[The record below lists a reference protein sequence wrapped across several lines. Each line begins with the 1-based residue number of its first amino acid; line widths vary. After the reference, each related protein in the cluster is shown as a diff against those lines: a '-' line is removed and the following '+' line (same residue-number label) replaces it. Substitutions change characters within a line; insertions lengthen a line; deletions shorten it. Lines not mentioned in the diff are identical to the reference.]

1 MNKIDLNIY
10 FLFIIKMEES
20 NDIKVIVNPY
30 NFNNKLLTENNV
42 YSIIRNYDIQGNI
55 YSMKYYQ
62 LAFIHSSYTKKLASE
77 IGENVVLAKKPEGA
91 LELMDGDYERL
102 EFLGDAVVSIVVAKY
117 LFERFPD
124 ENEGFLTKMRTKLVN
139 GEMLGYLA
147 SKLGF
152 GEFAIMSRHIED
164 KCKGRTSQHILEDM
178 FEAFVG
184 AMFLDFNEID
194 NYNLLDNFYSG
205 IGFQICEKFIIH
217 VIEEHVDFSELILK
231 NNNYKEMLTKYFNET
246 YDTPINFSDPT
257 VEGGL
262 NDRLYTVDVLDDKK
276 VSMGTGVGKSK
287 KKAEQYACK
296 DSLINLKLIT

>member
-1 MNKIDLNIY
+1 MMTD
-10 FLFIIKMEES
+10 S

-30 NFNNKLLTENNV
+30 NFNNKLLTENDVYNV
-42 YSIIRNYDIQGNI
+42 LRNYDIQGNI

-62 LAFIHSSYTKKLASE
+62 LAFIHSSYTKKAPAE
-77 IGENVVLAKKPEGA
+77 IGENVVLANKPEGA
-91 LELMDGDYERL
+91 LELMDNDYERL

-124 ENEGFLTKMRTKLVN
+124 EDEGFLTKMRTKLVN
-139 GEMLGYLA
+139 GEMLGFLA
-147 SKLGF
+147 NKLGF

-217 VIEEHVDFSELILK
+217 VIEEFVDFSELILK
-231 NNNYKEMLTKYFNET
+231 NNNYKEMLNKYYNET
-246 YDTPINFSDPT
+246 YDAPIKFSEPT

-262 NDRLYTVDVLDDKK
+262 NDRLYTVDVLDDHNI
-276 VSMGTGVGKSK
+276 VMGTGVGKSK

-296 DSLINLKLIT
+296 DTLINLKII

>member
-1 MNKIDLNIY
+1 M
-10 FLFIIKMEES
+10 
-20 NDIKVIVNPY
+20 
-30 NFNNKLLTENNV
+30 
-42 YSIIRNYDIQGNI
+42 
-55 YSMKYYQ
+55 
-62 LAFIHSSYTKKLASE
+62 E

-139 GEMLGYLA
+139 GEMLGFLA
-147 SKLGF
+147 GKLGF
-152 GEFAIMSRHIED
+152 GEYAIMSRHIED
-164 KCKGRTSQHILEDM
+164 KCNGRTSQHILEDI

-217 VIEEHVDFSELILK
+217 VIEEYVDFSALILK
-231 NNNYKEMLTKYFNET
+231 NNNYKEMLNKYFNET
-246 YDTPINFSDPT
+246 YQSPINFSEPMVD
-257 VEGGL
+257 GGL
-262 NDRLYTVDVLDDKK
+262 NDRLYTVNVCDNNHNII
-276 VSMGTGVGKSK
+276 GTGVGKSK

-296 DSLINLKLIT
+296 DSLINLNIID

>member
-1 MNKIDLNIY
+1 MSD
-10 FLFIIKMEES
+10 S

-30 NFNNKLLTENNV
+30 NFNNKLLTENDVYNV
-42 YSIIRNYDIQGNI
+42 LRKFDIQGNI

-62 LAFIHSSYTKKLASE
+62 FAFIHSSYTKKAPAE
-77 IGENVVLAKKPEGA
+77 IGENVVLANKPEGA
-91 LELMDGDYERL
+91 LELMGDDYERL
-102 EFLGDAVVSIVVAKY
+102 EFLGDAVVSVVVAKY

-139 GEMLGYLA
+139 GEMLGFLA
-147 SKLGF
+147 NKLGF

-205 IGFQICEKFIIH
+205 IGFQICEKFIMH
-217 VIEEHVDFSELILK
+217 VIEEHVDFSELILR
-231 NNNYKEMLTKYFNET
+231 NNNYKEMLNKYFSDT
-246 YDTPINFSDPT
+246 YDSPINFTSPT

-276 VSMGTGVGKSK
+276 VSIGTGVGKSK

-296 DSLINLKLIT
+296 DTLINLKIIE

>member
-1 MNKIDLNIY
+1 MTD
-10 FLFIIKMEES
+10 S

-30 NFNNKLLTENNV
+30 NFNNNLLTENDVYNV
-42 YSIIRNYDIQGNI
+42 LRKYDIKGNI

-62 LAFIHSSYTKKLASE
+62 LAFIHSSYSKKSPAE
-77 IGENVVLAKKPEGA
+77 IGENVVLANKPEGA
-91 LELMDGDYERL
+91 LELMDDDYERL
-102 EFLGDAVVSIVVAKY
+102 EFLGDAVVSVVVAKY

-124 ENEGFLTKMRTKLVN
+124 KNEGFLTKMRTKLVN
-139 GEMLGYLA
+139 GEMLGFLGN
-147 SKLGF
+147 KLGF
-152 GEFAIMSRHIED
+152 GKFAIMSRHIED
-164 KCKGRTSQHILEDM
+164 KCKGRTSQHILEDI

-217 VIEEHVDFSELILK
+217 VIEEFVDFSELILK
-231 NNNYKEMLTKYFNET
+231 NNNYKEMLNKYFNET
-246 YDTPINFSDPT
+246 YESSINFSEPS

-262 NDRLYTVDVLDDKK
+262 NDRLYTVDILDNNNI
-276 VSMGTGVGKSK
+276 VIGTGVGKSK

-296 DSLINLKLIT
+296 DTLINLKIID

>member
-1 MNKIDLNIY
+1 MENKNINHDDD
-10 FLFIIKMEES
+10 IIKSDEGL
-20 NDIKVIVNPY
+20 IFNPY
-30 NFNNKLLTENNV
+30 NNNNNEITLNNV
-42 YSIIRNYDIQGNI
+42 QSILSRYNINYKVNNI
-55 YSMKYYQ
+55 ELYKR
-62 LAFIHSSYTKKLASE
+62 AFIHRSYTKRPHLSN
-77 IGENVVLAKKPEGA
+77 IQENITIVEKPFDCMP
-91 LELMDGDYERL
+91 LKSKSNERL

-117 LFERFPD
+117 LYERFPD

-139 GEMLGYLA
+139 GEMLGFLA

-152 GEFAIMSRHIED
+152 GEYAIMSRHIED
-164 KCKGRTSQHILEDM
+164 KCKGRTSQHILEDI

-217 VIEEHVDFSELILK
+217 VIEEYVDFSELIIS
-231 NNNYKEMLTKYFNET
+231 NNNYKEMLSKYFNET
-246 YDTPINFSDPT
+246 YSTSINFSDPS

-262 NDRLYTVDVLDDKK
+262 NDRLYTVNVLDDKNN
-276 VSMGTGVGKSK
+276 VIGTGVGKSK

-296 DSLINLKLIT
+296 DTLKNLKIIE

>member
-1 MNKIDLNIY
+1 MSD
-10 FLFIIKMEES
+10 S
-20 NDIKVIVNPY
+20 NTIKVIVNPY
-30 NFNNKLLTENNV
+30 NFNNKLLTENNIYDV
-42 YSIIRNYDIQGNI
+42 LRKFDIQGNI
-55 YSMKYYQ
+55 YSIKYYQ
-62 LAFIHSSYTKKLASE
+62 LAFIHSSYTKKAPSE
-77 IGENVVLAKKPEGA
+77 IGENVVLANKPEGA
-91 LELMDGDYERL
+91 LELMDDDYERL

-139 GEMLGYLA
+139 GEMLGFLA
-147 SKLGF
+147 NKLDF
-152 GEFAIMSRHIED
+152 GKFAIMSRHIED

-217 VIEEHVDFSELILK
+217 VIEEFVDFSELILK

-246 YDTPINFSDPT
+246 YQSSINFSEPS

-262 NDRLYTVDVLDDKK
+262 NDRLYTVDVLDDNNI
-276 VSMGTGVGKSK
+276 VMGTGVGKSK

-296 DSLINLKLIT
+296 DTLINLKIIE

>member
-1 MNKIDLNIY
+1 
-10 FLFIIKMEES
+10 MEE
-20 NDIKVIVNPY
+20 IKVIVNPY
-30 NFNNKLLTENNV
+30 NFNNKLLKEND
-42 YSIIRNYDIQGNI
+42 IHTILQNYDINDKI
-55 YSMKYYQ
+55 HSTKFYQ
-62 LAFIHSSYTKKLASE
+62 QAFIHSSYAKKVASD
-77 IGENVVLAKKPEGA
+77 IGENVVIASKPEGA
-91 LELMDGDYERL
+91 LELMNGDYERL

-117 LFERFPD
+117 LYERFPD

-139 GEMLGYLA
+139 GEMLGFLA

-164 KCKGRTSQHILEDM
+164 KCKGRSSQHILEDM

-205 IGFQICEKFIIH
+205 IGFQICEKFIMH

-231 NNNYKEMLTKYFNET
+231 QSNYKEMLNKYFSDT
-246 YDTPINFSDPT
+246 YDSSIIFSDPK

-262 NDRLYTVDVLDDKK
+262 NDRLYTVNVLDDEYKI
-276 VSMGTGVGKSK
+276 MGTGIGKSK

-296 DSLINLKLIT
+296 DTLIKLKIIN

>member
-1 MNKIDLNIY
+1 MSD
-10 FLFIIKMEES
+10 S
-20 NDIKVIVNPY
+20 NNIKVIVNPY
-30 NFNNKLLTENNV
+30 NFNNKLLTENNIYEV
-42 YSIIRNYDIQGNI
+42 LRKFDIQGNI

-62 LAFIHSSYTKKLASE
+62 LAFIHSSYTKKAPSE
-77 IGENVVLAKKPEGA
+77 IGENVVLANKPEGA
-91 LELMDGDYERL
+91 LELMDDDYERL

-139 GEMLGYLA
+139 GEMLGFLA
-147 SKLGF
+147 NKLEF
-152 GEFAIMSRHIED
+152 GKFAIMSRHIED

-217 VIEEHVDFSELILK
+217 VIEEFVDFSQLILK

-246 YDTPINFSDPT
+246 YQSSINFSEPT

-262 NDRLYTVDVLDDKK
+262 NDRLYTVDVLDDNNI
-276 VSMGTGVGKSK
+276 VMGTGVGKSK

-296 DSLINLKLIT
+296 DTLINLKIII

>member
-1 MNKIDLNIY
+1 MND
-10 FLFIIKMEES
+10 S
-20 NDIKVIVNPY
+20 TDIKVIVNPY
-30 NFNNKLLTENNV
+30 NFNNKLLTETDVYNV
-42 YSIIRNYDIQGNI
+42 LRKYDIQGNI

-62 LAFIHSSYTKKLASE
+62 FAFIHSSYTKKAPTE
-77 IGENVVLAKKPEGA
+77 IGENVVLANKPEGA
-91 LELMDGDYERL
+91 LELMNDDYERL
-102 EFLGDAVVSIVVAKY
+102 EFLGDAVVSVVVAKY

-139 GEMLGYLA
+139 GEMLGFLA
-147 SKLGF
+147 NKLGF
-152 GEFAIMSRHIED
+152 GKYAIMSRHIED

-217 VIEEHVDFSELILK
+217 VIEEFVDFSELILK
-231 NNNYKEMLTKYFNET
+231 NNNYKEMLNKYFIEK
-246 YDTPINFSDPT
+246 YESSINFSEPT

-262 NDRLYTVDVLDDKK
+262 NDRLYTVYVLDDNN
-276 VSMGTGVGKSK
+276 VVMGTGVGKSK

-296 DSLINLKLIT
+296 DTLINLKIIE

>member
-1 MNKIDLNIY
+1 MSD
-10 FLFIIKMEES
+10 S

-42 YSIIRNYDIQGNI
+42 YNVLRKFDIQGKI

-62 LAFIHSSYTKKLASE
+62 LAFIHSSYTKKAPMD
-77 IGENVVLAKKPEGA
+77 IGENVVMAKKPEGA
-91 LELMDGDYERL
+91 LELMDGDY
-102 EFLGDAVVSIVVAKY
+102 
-117 LFERFPD
+117 ERFPD

-139 GEMLGYLA
+139 GEMLGFLA
-147 SKLGF
+147 EKLNF
-152 GEFAIMSRHIED
+152 GPLAIMSRHIED

-217 VIEEHVDFSELILK
+217 VIEEFVDFSELILK
-231 NNNYKEMLTKYFNET
+231 NNNYKEMLTKYFYET
-246 YDTPINFSDPT
+246 YEMPINFSVPT
-257 VEGGL
+257 VDGGL
-262 NDRLYTVDVLDDKK
+262 NDRLYTVDVLDNNN
-276 VSMGTGVGKSK
+276 VSIGTGVGKSK
-287 KKAEQYACK
+287 KKSEQYACK
-296 DSLINLKLIT
+296 DTLINLKIIT

>member
-1 MNKIDLNIY
+1 MD
-10 FLFIIKMEES
+10 E
-20 NDIKVIVNPY
+20 IKVIVNPY
-30 NFNNKLLTENNV
+30 NFNNKLLTEKDV
-42 YSIIRNYDIQGNI
+42 YSIIRKYDIQGNI

-62 LAFIHSSYTKKLASE
+62 LSFIHSSYTKKAPME

-139 GEMLGYLA
+139 GEMLGFLA
-147 SKLGF
+147 AKLGF
-152 GEFAIMSRHIED
+152 GGFAIMSRHIED

-231 NNNYKEMLTKYFNET
+231 NTNYKEMLNKYFNET
-246 YDTPINFSDPT
+246 YEIPINFSSPT

-262 NDRLYTVDVLDDKK
+262 NDRLYTVEVLDDNN
-276 VSMGTGVGKSK
+276 VVIGTGVGKSK

-296 DSLINLKLIT
+296 DTLINLKIIT

>member
-1 MNKIDLNIY
+1 
-10 FLFIIKMEES
+10 MEE
-20 NDIKVIVNPY
+20 IKVIVNPY
-30 NFNNKLLTENNV
+30 NFNNNLLTEKDV
-42 YSIIRNYDIQGNI
+42 YSIIRKYDIQGNI

-62 LAFIHSSYTKKLASE
+62 LAFTHSSYTKKAPLE

-117 LFERFPD
+117 LFERFPSED
-124 ENEGFLTKMRTKLVN
+124 EGFLTKMRTKLVN
-139 GEMLGYLA
+139 GEMLGFLA
-147 SKLGF
+147 AKLGF

-231 NNNYKEMLTKYFNET
+231 NTNYKEMLNKYFNET
-246 YDTPINFSDPT
+246 YEMPINFSSPT

-262 NDRLYTVDVLDDKK
+262 NDRLYTVEVLDDNN
-276 VSMGTGVGKSK
+276 VVIGTGVGKSK

-296 DSLINLKLIT
+296 DTLLNLKIIT

>member
-1 MNKIDLNIY
+1 MSD
-10 FLFIIKMEES
+10 S
-20 NDIKVIVNPY
+20 NNIKVIVNPY
-30 NFNNKLLTENNV
+30 NFNNKLLTENNIYEV
-42 YSIIRNYDIQGNI
+42 LRKFDIQGNI

-62 LAFIHSSYTKKLASE
+62 LAFIHSSYTKKAPSE
-77 IGENVVLAKKPEGA
+77 IGENVVLANKPEGA
-91 LELMDGDYERL
+91 LELMDDDYERL

-139 GEMLGYLA
+139 GEMLGFLA
-147 SKLGF
+147 NKLEF
-152 GEFAIMSRHIED
+152 GKFAIMSRHIED

-217 VIEEHVDFSELILK
+217 VIEEFVDFSQLILK

-246 YDTPINFSDPT
+246 YQSSINFSEPT

-262 NDRLYTVDVLDDKK
+262 NDRLYTVDVLDDNNI
-276 VSMGTGVGKSK
+276 VMGTGVGKSK

-296 DSLINLKLIT
+296 DTLINLGLN

>member
-1 MNKIDLNIY
+1 
-10 FLFIIKMEES
+10 MEE
-20 NDIKVIVNPY
+20 IKVIVNPY
-30 NFNNKLLTENNV
+30 NFNNKLLKEND
-42 YSIIRNYDIQGNI
+42 IHTILQNYDINDKI
-55 YSMKYYQ
+55 HSTKFYQ
-62 LAFIHSSYTKKLASE
+62 QAFIHSSYAKKVASD
-77 IGENVVLAKKPEGA
+77 IGENVVIASKPEGA
-91 LELMDGDYERL
+91 LELMNGDYERL

-117 LFERFPD
+117 LYERFPD

-139 GEMLGYLA
+139 GEMLGFLA

-164 KCKGRTSQHILEDM
+164 KCKGRSSQHILEDM

-205 IGFQICEKFIIH
+205 IGFQICEKFIMH

-231 NNNYKEMLTKYFNET
+231 QSNYKEMLNKYFSDT
-246 YDTPINFSDPT
+246 YDSSIIFSDPK

-262 NDRLYTVDVLDDKK
+262 NDRLYTVNVLDDEYKI
-276 VSMGTGVGKSK
+276 MGTGIGKSK

-296 DSLINLKLIT
+296 DTLINLKIIE

>member
-1 MNKIDLNIY
+1 MSD
-10 FLFIIKMEES
+10 S
-20 NDIKVIVNPY
+20 NTIKVIVNPY
-30 NFNNKLLTENNV
+30 NFNNKLLTENNIYDV
-42 YSIIRNYDIQGNI
+42 LRKFDIQGNI
-55 YSMKYYQ
+55 YSIKYYQ
-62 LAFIHSSYTKKLASE
+62 LAFIHSSYTKKAPSE
-77 IGENVVLAKKPEGA
+77 IGENVVLANKPEGA
-91 LELMDGDYERL
+91 LELMDDDYERL

-139 GEMLGYLA
+139 GEMLGFLA
-147 SKLGF
+147 NKLEF
-152 GEFAIMSRHIED
+152 GKFAIMSRHIED

-217 VIEEHVDFSELILK
+217 VIEEFVDFSELILK

-246 YDTPINFSDPT
+246 YQSSINFSEPS

-262 NDRLYTVDVLDDKK
+262 NDRLYTVDVLDANNI
-276 VSMGTGVGKSK
+276 VMGTGVGKSK

-296 DSLINLKLIT
+296 DTLINLKIIE

>member
-1 MNKIDLNIY
+1 
-10 FLFIIKMEES
+10 MEE
-20 NDIKVIVNPY
+20 IKVIVNPY
-30 NFNNKLLTENNV
+30 NFNNKLITEND
-42 YSIIRNYDIQGNI
+42 IQKILKKYDINDNI
-55 YSMKYYQ
+55 HSKKFYQ
-62 LAFIHSSYTKKLASE
+62 MAFIHSSYTKKAPSE
-77 IGENVVLAKKPEGA
+77 IGENVVLASKPEGA

-102 EFLGDAVVSIVVAKY
+102 EFLGDAVVSVVVAKY
-117 LFERFPD
+117 LYERFPD

-139 GEMLGYLA
+139 GEMLGFLA

-178 FEAFVG
+178 FEGFVG

-205 IGFQICEKFIIH
+205 IGFQICEKFIMH

-231 NNNYKEMLTKYFNET
+231 QSNYKEMLNKYFSDT
-246 YDTPINFSDPT
+246 YDSSIIFSDPK

-262 NDRLYTVDVLDDKK
+262 NDRLYTVNVLDDEYKI
-276 VSMGTGVGKSK
+276 MGTGIGKSK

-296 DSLINLKLIT
+296 DTLINLKIIN

>member
-1 MNKIDLNIY
+1 
-10 FLFIIKMEES
+10 MEE
-20 NDIKVIVNPY
+20 IKVIVNPY
-30 NFNNKLLTENNV
+30 NFNNKLITEND
-42 YSIIRNYDIQGNI
+42 IQKILKKYDINDNI
-55 YSMKYYQ
+55 HSKKFYQ
-62 LAFIHSSYTKKLASE
+62 MAFIHSSYTKKAPSE
-77 IGENVVLAKKPEGA
+77 IGENVVLASKPEGA
-91 LELMDGDYERL
+91 LELMDDDYERL
-102 EFLGDAVVSIVVAKY
+102 EFLGDAVVSVVVAKY
-117 LFERFPD
+117 LYERFPD

-139 GEMLGYLA
+139 GEMLGFLA

-178 FEAFVG
+178 FEGFVG

-205 IGFQICEKFIIH
+205 IGFQICEKFIMH

-231 NNNYKEMLTKYFNET
+231 QSNYKEMLNKYFSDT
-246 YDTPINFSDPT
+246 YNSSINFSDPN

-262 NDRLYTVDVLDDKK
+262 NDRLYTVNVLDDENKI
-276 VSMGTGVGKSK
+276 MGTGVGKSK

-296 DSLINLKLIT
+296 DTLKNLKIIE

>member
-1 MNKIDLNIY
+1 MSD
-10 FLFIIKMEES
+10 S

-42 YSIIRNYDIQGNI
+42 YNVLRKFDIQGNI

-62 LAFIHSSYTKKLASE
+62 LAFIHSSYTKKAPMS
-77 IGENVVLAKKPEGA
+77 IGENVVMAKKPEGA

-117 LFERFPD
+117 LFERFPSED
-124 ENEGFLTKMRTKLVN
+124 EGFLTKMRTKLVN
-139 GEMLGYLA
+139 GEMLGFLA
-147 SKLGF
+147 DKLGF

-217 VIEEHVDFSELILK
+217 VIEEFVDFSELILK
-231 NNNYKEMLTKYFNET
+231 NNNYKEMLTKYFYET
-246 YDTPINFSDPT
+246 YEMPINFSVPT

-262 NDRLYTVDVLDDKK
+262 NDRLYTVDVLDNNN
-276 VSMGTGVGKSK
+276 VSIGTGVGKSK
-287 KKAEQYACK
+287 KKSEQYACK
-296 DSLINLKLIT
+296 DTLINLKIIT

>member
-1 MNKIDLNIY
+1 MDN
-10 FLFIIKMEES
+10 
-20 NDIKVIVNPY
+20 IKVLVNPY
-30 NFNNKLLTENNV
+30 NFNNKLITEKDV
-42 YSIIRNYDIQGNI
+42 YEILQKYDINDKI

-62 LAFIHSSYTKKLASE
+62 MAFVHSSYSKKLPDD
-77 IGENVVLAKKPEGA
+77 IGENVVIVDKPEGA
-91 LELMDGDYERL
+91 LELMDADYERL

-139 GEMLGYLA
+139 GEMLGFLA
-147 SKLGF
+147 AKLNF

-184 AMFLDFNEID
+184 AMLLDFNEID
-194 NYNLLDNFYSG
+194 NYNLLDKFYSG
-205 IGFQICEKFIIH
+205 LGFQICEKFIIH

-231 NNNYKEMLTKYFNET
+231 NNNYKEQINKYFSEHYNSAVK
-246 YDTPINFSDPT
+246 FSDP
-257 VEGGL
+257 VVDGGL
-262 NDRLYTVDVLDDKK
+262 NDRLYTVSVLSPDGI
-276 VSMGTGVGKSK
+276 VLGTGTGKSK

-296 DSLINLKLIT
+296 DTLIKLNI

>member
-1 MNKIDLNIY
+1 MD
-10 FLFIIKMEES
+10 EE
-20 NDIKVIVNPY
+20 IKVIVNPY
-30 NFNNKLLTENNV
+30 NFNNKMITENDIH
-42 YSIIRNYDIQGNI
+42 SILQKYDINDSI
-55 YSMKYYQ
+55 HSTKFYQ
-62 LAFIHSSYTKKLASE
+62 LAFIHSSYTKKAPAE
-77 IGENVVLAKKPEGA
+77 IGENVVLAPKPEGA
-91 LELMDGDYERL
+91 LELMEDDYERL
-102 EFLGDAVVSIVVAKY
+102 EFLGDAVVSNVVAKY

-139 GEMLGYLA
+139 GEMLGFLA
-147 SKLGF
+147 NELGF

-164 KCKGRTSQHILEDM
+164 KCKGRTSQHILEDI

-205 IGFQICEKFIIH
+205 IGFQICEKFIMH

-231 NNNYKEMLTKYFNET
+231 QSNYKEMLNKYFSET
-246 YDTPINFSDPT
+246 YDSPINFSEPT

-262 NDRLYTVDVLDDKK
+262 NDRLYTVNVLDDENNI
-276 VSMGTGVGKSK
+276 MGTGIGKSK

-296 DSLINLKLIT
+296 DTLINLKIIN

>member
-1 MNKIDLNIY
+1 MSD
-10 FLFIIKMEES
+10 S

-42 YSIIRNYDIQGNI
+42 YDVLRKFDIQGNI

-62 LAFIHSSYTKKLASE
+62 FAFIHSSYTKKAPAE
-77 IGENVVLAKKPEGA
+77 IGENVVLANKPEGA
-91 LELMDGDYERL
+91 LELMDNDYERL
-102 EFLGDAVVSIVVAKY
+102 EFLGDAVVSIVIAKY

-139 GEMLGYLA
+139 GEMLGFLA
-147 SKLGF
+147 NKLGF
-152 GEFAIMSRHIED
+152 GEYAIMSRHIED

-217 VIEEHVDFSELILK
+217 VIEEFVDFSELILK
-231 NNNYKEMLTKYFNET
+231 NNNYKEMLNKYYNEK
-246 YDTPINFSDPT
+246 YESSIKFSDPN

-262 NDRLYTVDVLDDKK
+262 NDRLYTVDVLDDNNI
-276 VSMGTGVGKSK
+276 VMGTGVGKSK

-296 DSLINLKLIT
+296 DTLINLKIIE